1 MMKKKWYTAIMV
13 MIVCTLGACGSRAEV
28 SEEPGEEPPA
38 VTEEPEKETPAVT
51 EEPEKET
58 PAVTEEP
65 EKETPAVTEEPEEED
80 ARYDSVGNEYGVV
93 LEPDGV
99 IVETDY
105 FIVELPES
113 WEGKFLYSVEKE
125 ERWLS
130 LYHRASYREDAWG
143 TPMGGWLGSIF
154 FCTIEYA
161 EALHEISSAAAFGEP
176 VAMEDGTYTYVAD
189 KPTDVQWDLNAPQE
203 EIDEYLEMSNLF
215 EYEDGGMICRITR
228 YVTIK

>member
-1 MMKKKWYTAIMV
+1 MMKKKWYIAIMII
-13 MIVCTLGACGSRAEV
+13 IVCTLGACGSRAEV
-28 SEEPGEEPPA
+28 SEEPGEEP
-38 VTEEPEKETPAVT
+38 PAVT

-143 TPMGGWLGSIF
+143 TPMGLSLIH
-154 FCTIEYA
+154 I
-161 EALHEISSAAAFGEP
+161 
-176 VAMEDGTYTYVAD
+176 
-189 KPTDVQWDLNAPQE
+189 
-203 EIDEYLEMSNLF
+203 
-215 EYEDGGMICRITR
+215 
-228 YVTIK
+228 

>member
-1 MMKKKWYTAIMV
+1 MKKKWYTVIMV

-38 VTEEPEKETPAVT
+38 VTEEPEKEM
-51 EEPEKET
+51 
-58 PAVTEEP
+58 
-65 EKETPAVTEEPEEED
+65 PAVTEEPEEED

-125 ERWLS
+125 DRELT
-130 LYHRASYREDAWG
+130 LYHRASYQEVVLWE
-143 TPMGGWLGSIF
+143 TPMGRLGRLGSIF
-154 FCTIEYA
+154 FCTVEDA
-161 EALHEISSAAAFGEP
+161 EDLHEIVGALAFGDP
-176 VAMEDGTYTYVAD
+176 VEMEDGTYTYVVEH
-189 KPTDVQWDLNAPQE
+189 PTDVQYDLNAPQE
-203 EIDEYLEMSNLF
+203 EIDEYHEMNDLF
-215 EYEDGGMICRITR
+215 QGKDGGAIGIIIPIAGC
-228 YVTIK
+228 VTIK